1 MTGNTLPRLQTE
13 DVKKMLIPI
22 PSSDVQNKIADEVK
36 KRKSQAEK
44 MRSEAE
50 QIMEAAKQEV
60 EKIMLGFK

>member
-36 KRKSQAEK
+36 NRMSQAEK
-44 MRSEAE
+44 MRSEAA
-50 QIMEAAKQEV
+50 QIIETAKQEV
-60 EKIMLGFK
+60 EKIILGSK